1 MLAYLGTERSGI
13 TVSNAIAKALTVLPE
28 KLRQTLTWD
37 QGAEMSEHTSFT
49 LATNM
54 NVYFCEAASP
64 WQRGTNENTNGLLR
78 QYYPKGTDLSKYP
91 ADHLQYVANELNERP
106 RKALN
111 WDTPAERIYA
121 LLQEKT

>member
-1 MLAYLGTERSGI
+1 
-13 TVSNAIAKALTVLPE
+13 
-28 KLRQTLTWD
+28 
-37 QGAEMSEHTSFT
+37 
-49 LATNM
+49 M